1 MKNPGFKFKQPYA
14 HLPGV
19 FFTRVPPVR
28 VQQPEVVLLNHQ
40 LALTLGL
47 DFSENT
53 ADEIASIFSGNT
65 LLEGCDPIA
74 QAYAG
79 HQFGHF
85 TNLGDGRAVLLGEQE
100 TPQASTFD
108 IQLKGSGRTPY
119 SRGGD
124 GRAALGPMLREYL
137 ISEAMHG
144 LGIETTRSLAV
155 VSTGEDV
162 FRETPLRGAILT
174 RIARSHIRVGNFQ
187 YAAAHR
193 NVDWIRAL
201 MDFTIEKH
209 YPEVNASGNA
219 ALALLD
225 ALMEK
230 QIKLVVQWMRV
241 GFIHGVMNTDNVA
254 LSGETIDYGP
264 CAFMD
269 AYDPSTVFSSIDHAG
284 RYAFSNQPVI
294 AQWNIARFAETLLPL
309 IDPDSDKALSLA
321 GEVMSRADRFYRDEW
336 LHMMRTKLGLR
347 DEQPED
353 EALIRELLDWMK
365 DVQADYT
372 NTFLGL
378 SRDSLPEATA
388 CTDPTFKEWR
398 QRWSLRRQKGSA
410 DTGLSD
416 CLMQRNNPCVIPRN
430 HKVEEALAAANAGDL
445 NPFNQMLQVLEDPYQ
460 ENESSAPYQ
469 ESGREPYQTFC
480 GT

>member
-1 MKNPGFKFKQPYA
+1 MKNPGFKFQQTYP
-14 HLPGV
+14 HLPDV

-28 VQQPEVVLLNHQ
+28 VQQPEVILLNHR
-40 LALTLGL
+40 LAITLGL
-47 DFSENT
+47 DFSGNT
-53 ADEIASIFSGNT
+53 SDEIAAIFSGNT

-100 TPQASTFD
+100 TPEASTFD

-155 VSTGEDV
+155 VTTGEDV
-162 FRETPLRGAILT
+162 FRETPLKGAVLT
-174 RIARSHIRVGNFQ
+174 RTARSHIRVGTFQ

-193 NVDWIRAL
+193 NTDWIRAL

-209 YPEVNASGNA
+209 YPEVSTSENA

-230 QIKLVVQWMRV
+230 QIKLVLEWMRV

-309 IDPDSDKALSLA
+309 IHPDSDKALNLA
-321 GEVMSRADRFYRDEW
+321 GEVMSRADRFYQDEW
-336 LHMMRTKLGLR
+336 LHMMRSKLGLR
-347 DEQPED
+347 DKEPED

-365 DVQADYT
+365 DAQADYT
-372 NTFLGL
+372 NTFLDL
-378 SRDSLPEATA
+378 RRDSQREPVCYDDA
-388 CTDPTFKEWR
+388 TFKDWKR
-398 QRWSLRRQKGSA
+398 RWSLRRQQDSA
-410 DTGLSD
+410 EAEFSQR
-416 CLMQRNNPCVIPRN
+416 LMQMNNPCVIPRN
-430 HKVEEALAAANAGDL
+430 HKVEEALASANAGDL
-445 NPFNQMLQVLEDPYQ
+445 GPFNQMLEILDNPYQ
-460 ENESSAPYQ
+460 ENETAEPYQ
-469 ESGREPYQTFC
+469 NPCKEPYQTFC